1 MAVLKLALI
10 LLHTHN
16 LYEWSRWKYKTVEI
30 GRERVHGMTTTDEP
44 YYSKT
49 RLRSKVFSLE
59 RLLTW
64 T

>member
-44 YYSKT
+44 YYIKKGFQ
-49 RLRSKVFSLE
+49 LANLYVVDKD
-59 RLLTW
+59 
-64 T
+64 